1 MVKVSS
7 DPKRLITPP
16 TPIWC
21 SLPPSESSTV
31 SVITYPWPHSDLLNQ
46 NDVFSVEKVSK
57 NCCLLW
63 NDDNTELFAQC
74 FLFQK
79 QKITNWAVN
88 RKVTCPPPYLRAE
101 PFPSSAM
108 LPNWGAHRLPV
119 SYSAP
124 VPLRHLR
131 ETPPQQS
138 KVFLSHDDRRL
149 CIFSLTRLMR
159 RNMGDTTPSPSALHP
174 ALRMPML
181 LIFRQP
187 ARNVIKCNLFMVKFI
202 TGIAFLDPQF
212 NNEWAST

>member
-1 MVKVSS
+1 MKWWQHWIICPMFSFSEAENYKLSS
-7 DPKRLITPP
+7 KPKSHLST
-16 TPIWC
+16 
-21 SLPPSESSTV
+21 SLSESWT
-31 SVITYPWPHSDLLNQ
+31 L
-46 NDVFSVEKVSK
+46 
-57 NCCLLW
+57 
-63 NDDNTELFAQC
+63 
-74 FLFQK
+74 
-79 QKITNWAVN
+79 
-88 RKVTCPPPYLRAE
+88 